1 LRELEVRLLPPKGW
15 RTLSIREDLRKK
27 LEELGQKLGY
37 ESLNDVIAFLLDSYE
52 YKVEVSK
59 KLVDVTTTLTRI
71 EGIFLDSLTTLNR
84 ILDALV
90 KRREGLAEA

>member
-1 LRELEVRLLPPKGW
+1 LPPKGW
-15 RTLSIREDLRKK
+15 RTLSIREDLRKR
-27 LEELGQKLGY
+27 LEELGRKLGY

-52 YKVEVSK
+52 YKAEISK

-71 EGIFLDSLTTLNR
+71 ESIFLDSLTTLNR
-84 ILDALV
+84 ILDVLV

>member
-1 LRELEVRLLPPKGW
+1 MPPKGW

>member
-27 LEELGQKLGY
+27 LEELGRKLGY